1 MENPTVEQL
10 NSISE
15 LDINYSLN
23 SLEDILYL
31 PNLKRL
37 NLAGNRYQYEP
48 ELSNY
53 YNTTSVLYDDI
64 NRSIFALEIA
74 HEVYGLEVYRYNK
87 HFLPDMAENAYFHH
101 AGNPVEP
108 TLNYLSTEDWNITEE
123 PGEEEGIPSTIKNMF
138 DMNFSTNWAPTT
150 PSCLA

>member
-1 MENPTVEQL
+1 M
-10 NSISE
+10 
-15 LDINYSLN
+15 
-23 SLEDILYL
+23 
-31 PNLKRL
+31 
-37 NLAGNRYQYEP
+37 
-48 ELSNY
+48 
-53 YNTTSVLYDDI
+53 LYDDI

-123 PGEEEGIPSTIKNMF
+123 PGEE
-138 DMNFSTNWAPTT
+138 
-150 PSCLA
+150 

>member
-74 HEVYGLEVYRYNK
+74 HEVYGLKCTGIINISYRIWRRMLISPCRKSCRADIELFIDRRLEY
-87 HFLPDMAENAYFHH
+87 YRR
-101 AGNPVEP
+101 AG
-108 TLNYLSTEDWNITEE
+108 
-123 PGEEEGIPSTIKNMF
+123 
-138 DMNFSTNWAPTT
+138 
-150 PSCLA
+150 